1 MGILQC
7 RIALCFN
14 GTQVEKSLSNLDPA
28 VNWQF
33 RELKIKRSI
42 IKVAP
47 LNMKSGSMSK
57 ETLATKPLDAES
69 SKEAVDHWTVQAG

>member
-47 LNMKSGSMSK
+47 LNMKSGSMSE
-57 ETLATKPLDAES
+57 ETLATKAP
-69 SKEAVDHWTVQAG
+69 SKQNEVMT